1 MSTLKLEELKTPI
14 LRELCGRRILIC
26 GKGGSG
32 KTTLVALMANALRAR
47 GVPVLLVD
55 GDASNPGGLARIMF
69 GAGSA
74 PRPLIEFFG
83 GRKLVTCPVDDPSA
97 LIRPGTGIPV
107 PVLRIKVEDVPEQ
120 YFLRDTMLV
129 LFQVGKIS
137 SACEGCDG
145 PMSKVTRDFLVQGDH
160 VNLIDVEAG
169 IEHFGRGVEK
179 NVDVI
184 LAVVDPTY
192 ESLLI
197 ATKVHS
203 LAEQM
208 GINQVWAVLNK
219 FAVADEERTVLARLG
234 EGGVGV
240 IASIRNDP
248 FVARVALSGSKLG
261 DCPADADALRL
272 VDTLAHIIEKKRQ
285 GRDHAA

>member
-1 MSTLKLEELKTPI
+1 MSTLPFEDPNSQH
-14 LRELCGRRILIC
+14 LRELCGRRILVC

-32 KTTLVALMANALRAR
+32 KTTLVGLMANALRGR

-69 GAGSA
+69 GAVPT

-83 GRKLVTCPVDDPSA
+83 GRRLVTCPVDDPSP
-97 LIRPGTGIPV
+97 LTRPGTAVAV
-107 PVLRIKVEDVPEQ
+107 PQRRIELVEVPEQ
-120 YFLRDTMLV
+120 YALRDTMLV

-137 SACEGCDG
+137 NACEGCDG
-145 PMSKVTRDFLVQGDH
+145 PMSKVTRDFLVQGEY

-179 NVDVI
+179 NVDMI
-184 LAVVDPTY
+184 LTVVDPTY

-197 ATKVHS
+197 AAKVHS

-208 GINQVWAVLNK
+208 GVNRVWAVLNK
-219 FAVADEERTVLARLG
+219 FAAEDEERTARAYLG
-234 EGGVGV
+234 AEGVGV

-248 FVARVALSGSKLG
+248 TVARAALFGSKLG
-261 DCPADADALRL
+261 DCPAAGDALYL
-272 VDTLAHIIEKKRQ
+272 IDTLADAMQEERR
-285 GRDHAA
+285 GNNHAA